1 MTADK
6 DEKKQ
11 RTANRGLNTRQAAVI
26 NSTFVLQFS
35 FDAKLIICTFN
46 PALRQAPKRYRS
58 AK

>member
-11 RTANRGLNTRQAAVI
+11 RTANRGLNARQAAVI

-35 FDAKLIICTFN
+35 FGAKLIICTFN
-46 PALRQAPKRYRS
+46 PALRQAPNR
-58 AK
+58 